1 MYTNNGQDYLAK
13 MHQLELQQQA
23 EQQRQAA
30 SLAPHRNVTRT
41 AVSKLG
47 LLLVRLGTWMN
58 NIDKVEKKSPKPITG
73 NLQARV

>member
-1 MYTNNGQDYLAK
+1 MFTNNGQDYLAK
-13 MHQLELQQQA
+13 MHQLELQHEA

-30 SLAPHRNVTRT
+30 ILAPHRKVTLT

-58 NIDKVEKKSPKPITG
+58 RMEKVEQSPKPITG
-73 NLQARV
+73 NL

>member
-1 MYTNNGQDYLAK
+1 MFTNNGQDYLAK
-13 MHQLELQQQA
+13 MHQLELLHEA

-30 SLAPHRNVTRT
+30 SLVPHRNVPLT

-58 NIDKVEKKSPKPITG
+58 STHNLEQSPKPITG
-73 NLQARV
+73 NL